1 MFSTRYEE
9 MHKHFCK
16 DIYPMTQRRTLT
28 LEKDMVN
35 ALQYRFLV
43 KKVAEKVIVAKIDV
57 KIYQKL

>member
-1 MFSTRYEE
+1 